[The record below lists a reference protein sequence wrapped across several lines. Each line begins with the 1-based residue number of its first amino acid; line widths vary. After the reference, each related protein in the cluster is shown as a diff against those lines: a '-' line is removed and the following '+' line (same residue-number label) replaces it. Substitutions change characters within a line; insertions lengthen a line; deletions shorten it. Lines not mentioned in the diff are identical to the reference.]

1 MAQEGQAATWREMM
15 AAASRRRS
23 ESDKGTAPEAN
34 MSRRN
39 MSSTQRVDG
48 GGTTDAQSDMALMMD
63 RLRRATESVLV
74 VARCAKKS
82 LTALKANTLPMR

>member
-1 MAQEGQAATWREMM
+1 
-15 AAASRRRS
+15 
-23 ESDKGTAPEAN
+23 
-34 MSRRN
+34 

-74 VARCAKKS
+74 VAR
-82 LTALKANTLPMR
+82 